1 MKKIYETAIE
11 NLLEIISTSVN
22 TLKINHHQYDENL
35 NPLILLGD
43 QRLGS
48 YSSIVATNEYRAA
61 KVIEQIAI
69 AMFEQSVDL
78 CFEYYP
84 IDKIYTSLPQEEQKK
99 TRPFQIILTES
110 NKKHGVIFT
119 NMCDVGEYSKRF
131 IDGKYSVDALKI
143 VILAEPNSFAKAS
156 FFDEVNSTNRKLGVA
171 IERIPVMDFWCKYFG
186 NESCDELRSFCND
199 FNNRVTPL
207 IGFNTVVVPT
217 EKALH
222 QFKEKCG
229 DNIFRYKDSYI
240 QITPNTI
247 INGQSQTSIMVN
259 NYFDRGLWRAIIGS
273 SNFANSFITSEW
285 FYTMYQ
291 LTENLDLTSVVAGYL
306 KSIEQLIF
314 AIIDLPR
321 EEIITIKSKERKS
334 IKFSKDNIDSI
345 DTTLWSLE
353 KALDCNSKILDIT
366 GYAKRHLVETI
377 GDWRK
382 KERNGYFHLHNL
394 HSIEKVKEIREKA
407 LYLYFLILGSCMI
420 KEEHFTLLG
429 IN

>member
-1 MKKIYETAIE
+1 
-11 NLLEIISTSVN
+11 
-22 TLKINHHQYDENL
+22 
-35 NPLILLGD
+35 
-43 QRLGS
+43 
-48 YSSIVATNEYRAA
+48 
-61 KVIEQIAI
+61 
-69 AMFEQSVDL
+69 
-78 CFEYYP
+78 
-84 IDKIYTSLPQEEQKK
+84 
-99 TRPFQIILTES
+99 
-110 NKKHGVIFT
+110 
-119 NMCDVGEYSKRF
+119 
-131 IDGKYSVDALKI
+131 
-143 VILAEPNSFAKAS
+143 
-156 FFDEVNSTNRKLGVA
+156 
-171 IERIPVMDFWCKYFG
+171 
-186 NESCDELRSFCND
+186 
-199 FNNRVTPL
+199 
-207 IGFNTVVVPT
+207 
-217 EKALH
+217 
-222 QFKEKCG
+222 
-229 DNIFRYKDSYI
+229 
-240 QITPNTI
+240 
-247 INGQSQTSIMVN
+247 
-259 NYFDRGLWRAIIGS
+259 
-273 SNFANSFITSEW
+273 
-285 FYTMYQ
+285 MYQ